1 MASGLSVQVL
11 IRWAWVFLGVVGLI
25 VAKLLRQA
33 SALGRKFQVEDGAA
47 MGRNESGRLN
57 QLVIF
62 QRTHRAIQSH
72 SLASG
77 ELSKPAS
84 VAVDRAALVDVVPFG
99 SLQLLP
105 LGRALTSCVGFGAF
119 KRLDEN

>member
-1 MASGLSVQVL
+1 M
-11 IRWAWVFLGVVGLI
+11 FLGVVGLI

-57 QLVIF
+57 ELVIL

-77 ELSKPAS
+77 KFAKPAS
-84 VAVDRAALVDVVPFG
+84 VAVHGAALVDFVPFG

-105 LGRALTSCVGFGAF
+105 LGRAFARRVGFAAF
-119 KRLDEN
+119 ERLDEN